1 MSDIRRSLRNAYWL
15 AAFAAAF
22 GTAALA
28 QNYPAKPIR
37 FIAPNLPGGPTDIL
51 ARLIGQKLAESLGQ
65 PVVVENRAGAGGNIG
80 TEVAAK
86 SPPDG
91 YTLVTGNNA
100 TFGANVSLYKRMGF
114 DPLKDFAPVVLVA
127 SQPNVLV
134 VHPSLPVTSV
144 KQLIA
149 LAKARPGQ
157 LNYSGSGMGAAAHLA
172 AELFKSMTGTDI
184 VHISYKSAGPALT
197 DLIAGQTQLM
207 FATSL
212 SVMPYVRSNRVR
224 ALAVTTAKRA
234 RTMPELPTVA
244 EAGVPGFEAATWHG
258 VLVPAGT
265 SASIID
271 RLNAEINRMLQ
282 LPDVRDRLTA
292 LGAEIIG
299 GTPREFADHIR
310 REIPKWAKVIKDAGV
325 RLE

>member
-1 MSDIRRSLRNAYWL
+1 MNRNQHLIISMCWVL
-15 AAFAAAF
+15 FACAGAH
-22 GTAALA
+22 A
-28 QNYPAKPIR
+28 QEWPSKPIR

-80 TEVAAK
+80 TEAAAK

-100 TFGANVSLYKRMGF
+100 TFGANVSLYKRLGF
-114 DPLKDFAPVVLVA
+114 DPVKDFAPVILVA
-127 SQPNVLV
+127 TQPNILV
-134 VHPSLPVTSV
+134 VHPSLPVNSV
-144 KQLIA
+144 KELIA

-172 AELFKSMTGTDI
+172 AELFKSMAHVNI
-184 VHISYKSAGPALT
+184 VHIPYKSAAPALT

-212 SVMPYVRSNRVR
+212 SVMPYIKANRVR
-224 ALAVTTAKRA
+224 ALAVTTAKRS
-234 RTMPELPTVA
+234 RFMPELPTVA
-244 EAGVPGFEAATWHG
+244 EAGVPGFEASTWHG

-265 SASIID
+265 PSAIVE
-271 RLNAEINRMLQ
+271 RLNTEINRMLQ
-282 LPDVRDRLTA
+282 LADTRDRLAT
-292 LGAEIIG
+292 LGAEIVG
-299 GTPREFADHIR
+299 GTPKEFADHIQ
-310 REIPKWAKVIKDAGV
+310 REIPKWAKVVKAANV
-325 RLE
+325 LLE

>member
-1 MSDIRRSLRNAYWL
+1 MNSMQRAASGALWIAVL
-15 AAFAAAF
+15 AGFCAI
-22 GTAALA
+22 A
-28 QNYPAKPIR
+28 QAQDYPVKPIR

-51 ARLIGQKLAESLGQ
+51 ARLIGHKLAESLGQ
-65 PVVVENRAGAGGNIG
+65 PVVIENRAGAGGNVG
-80 TEVAAK
+80 TEAAARAA
-86 SPPDG
+86 PDG

-100 TFGANVSLYKRMGF
+100 TFGANVSLYKKLAF
-114 DPLKDFAPVVLVA
+114 DPIKDFAPIVLVA
-127 SQPNVLV
+127 SQPNILV

-144 KQLIA
+144 RELIA
-149 LAKARPGQ
+149 IAKARPGQ
-157 LNYSGSGMGAAAHLA
+157 LNYAGSGMGTAAHLA
-172 AELFKSMTGTDI
+172 AEDFKSLTRTDI
-184 VHISYKSAGPALT
+184 VHISYKSAGPALI

-212 SVMPYVRSNRVR
+212 SVMPFIKANRVR

-234 RTMPELPTVA
+234 RIMPELPTVA

-258 VLVPAGT
+258 VFVPAGT
-265 SASIID
+265 PTAIID

-282 LPDVRDRLTA
+282 LPDVRERLGS

-299 GTPREFADHIR
+299 GTPKEFSDHIR

-325 RLE
+325 RVE